1 MEIKKHRVLVF
12 PAGTEIALEIHN
24 ALRNCKD
31 FELIGATSADDHSEM
46 VFQRLFTNLPF
57 VDDPGFIDAINNVIA
72 LCAADFIYPAHD
84 SVMLKLTQE
93 QHHIKAFV
101 VTSPLNTVEICR
113 DKKKTYRFLKQFD
126 CDFLPD
132 VYESP
137 SEVWQYPVFAKPAVG
152 QGSQGVKMIYDPCE
166 FIEVTSGEQDYVI
179 CENLPGA
186 EFTVD
191 CFTDKDG
198 ELRYVGQRTRER
210 IRNGIA
216 VRSEFVPTED
226 YVWHMAHQINNY
238 MYFNGAWFFQI
249 KMDENNRY
257 KLLEIAPRIA
267 GTMGLSRNRGV
278 NLPLLTLYNMME
290 MDVGILDNR
299 NNLLVDRALV
309 SRFRSDIDY
318 TCVYVDFDDT
328 LLLKGK
334 VNPFLIAFLYQARDK
349 GKRLYLLTRH
359 HGDIFEDLKKN
370 AISLLLFNGIISL
383 NEDEEKSDYIM
394 GDAIFIDDSYV
405 QRKKVHEECGV
416 PVFDLDMVESLF
428 DWSA

>member
-1 MEIKKHRVLVF
+1 MKHRVLVF

-24 ALRNCKD
+24 ALKNCKD
-31 FELIGATSADDHSEM
+31 IELIGATSADDHSEM
-46 VFQRLFTNLPF
+46 VFERLYSNMPY
-57 VDDPGFIDAINNVIA
+57 VDDPCLIDALNQVIRD
-72 LCAADFIYPAHD
+72 CNADIVYPAHD
-84 SVMLKLTQE
+84 SVLLKLTAE
-93 QHHIKAFV
+93 QHKIDALIM
-101 VTSPLNTVEICR
+101 TSPLNTVDICR
-113 DKKKTYRFLKQFD
+113 NKKKTYSFLKQFD
-126 CDFLPD
+126 CDFLPE
-132 VYESP
+132 VYEDP
-137 SEVWQYPVFAKPAVG
+137 SDVKEYPVFAKPAVG
-152 QGSQGVKMIYDPCE
+152 QGSHGIRMVYDDCE
-166 FIEVTSGEQDYVI
+166 FLEVSEQEEDYVI

-191 CFTDKDG
+191 CFTDKNGD
-198 ELRYVGQRTRER
+198 LRYISQRTRER

-216 VRSEFVPTED
+216 VRSEIVPIENC
-226 YVWHMAHQINNY
+226 VWHMAKQLNNY
-238 MYFNGAWFFQI
+238 MYFTGAWFFQI
-249 KMDENNRY
+249 KMDANNKH

-278 NLPLLTLYNMME
+278 NLPLLSIYTLLE
-290 MDVGILDNR
+290 MDVEIIDNR
-299 NNLLVDRALV
+299 NELLVDRALI
-309 SRFRSDIDY
+309 SRFRSNIDY

-328 LLLKGK
+328 LLLRGK
-334 VNPFLIAFLYQARDK
+334 VNPFLIAFLYQAK
-349 GKRLYLLTRH
+349 GNGKRLYLLTRH

-370 AISLLLFNGIISL
+370 AISLLLFNAIISL

>member
-1 MEIKKHRVLVF
+1 MAIKKHRVLVF
-12 PAGTEIALEIHN
+12 PAGTEIAMEIWN
-24 ALRNCKD
+24 ALKNCKD
-31 FELIGATSADDHSEM
+31 FELIGATSADDHSKM

-57 VDDPGFIDAINNVIA
+57 VDDPGFIDAINNVTD
-72 LCAADFIYPAHD
+72 LCDADFIYPAHD
-84 SVMLKLTQE
+84 SVLLKLTENQRD
-93 QHHIKAFV
+93 IKARV
-101 VTSPLNTVEICR
+101 VTSPLQTVRTCR
-113 DKKKTYRFLKQFD
+113 NKSMTYKYLADFD
-126 CDFLPD
+126 CEFLPE
-132 VYESP
+132 VYEDTSQIT
-137 SEVWQYPVFAKPAVG
+137 EYPIFAKPAVG
-152 QGSQGVKMIYDPCE
+152 QGSEGARLIYDHCE
-166 FIEVTSGEQDYVI
+166 FLELANGDREYTF
-179 CENLPGA
+179 CEYLPGD

-191 CFTDKDG
+191 CFTDRHGK
-198 ELRYVGQRTRER
+198 LRYIGQRTRER
-210 IRNGIA
+210 IRNGIS
-216 VRSEFVPTED
+216 VRSEFVPTENCV
-226 YVWHMAHQINNY
+226 YKMAHELNERF
-238 MYFNGAWFFQI
+238 YFTGAWFFQI
-249 KMDENNRY
+249 KTSKDFKY
-257 KLLEIAPRIA
+257 KLLEVAPRIA
-267 GTMGLSRNRGV
+267 GTMGLSRNKGI
-278 NLPLLTLYNMME
+278 NLPLLTLYDMLE
-290 MDVGILDNR
+290 IDVDIINNR
-299 NNLLVDRALV
+299 NKLLVDRALI
-309 SRFRSDIDY
+309 SRYRSNIDY